1 MAYLNT
7 ILEIDCVKELLVPT
21 SRLSVNGRVESNFND
36 NSELNFLFVISS
48 LILLLN
54 KKSLN
59 SSFLC
64 KKFYKQKS

>member
-48 LILLLN
+48 LILLSN
-54 KKSLN
+54 
-59 SSFLC
+59 
-64 KKFYKQKS
+64 